1 MKPYKNKINR
11 IRTFAL
17 SLIFIGV
24 VIMYMGIF
32 FRKHE
37 IVMIIFMLLG
47 IVAILTSTIVYAWI
61 GALSTKAVQ
70 IECPN
75 CGKETKMLGRVDMC
89 GHCHEPLTLDPTL
102 EGKDFD
108 EAYNRPSNRKK
119 ATVEVAKSKDDQDK
133 N

>member
-17 SLIFIGV
+17 SLVFIGV

-32 FRKHE
+32 FRSNE
-37 IVMIIFMLLG
+37 IVMLIFMLLG
-47 IVAILTSTIVYAWI
+47 VVAIIASTVVYAWI
-61 GALSTKAVQ
+61 GALSTKAAQ
-70 IECPN
+70 ITCPN

-89 GHCHEPLTLDPTL
+89 GHCREPLTLDPSL
-102 EGKDFD
+102 EGKEFD
-108 EAYNRPSNRKK
+108 EVYNKPSRRN
-119 ATVEVAKSKDDQDK
+119 EDIKSDA